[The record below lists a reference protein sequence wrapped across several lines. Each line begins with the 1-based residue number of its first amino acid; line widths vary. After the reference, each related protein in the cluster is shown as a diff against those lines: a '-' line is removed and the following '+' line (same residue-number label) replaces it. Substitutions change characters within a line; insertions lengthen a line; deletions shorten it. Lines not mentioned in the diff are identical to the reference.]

1 MKKIALLGATGSIGQ
16 STIEVVKRHPDEFKI
31 VLASAHNRIDELLN
45 CANEVPINHF
55 VITGENGADRT
66 GQAHNIH
73 HGEDTLLTLLKEID
87 YDIML
92 NAVVGSAGLKYTVAG
107 LKTAHNIALANK
119 ESLVMAGDIITDL
132 ARENQCKIIPVD
144 SEHSAIMQ
152 CLEGA
157 QDKSQVRR
165 ILLTAS
171 GGPFSNLKIEA
182 FKNITLKDA
191 LQHPTWAMGDKI
203 TIDSATMA
211 NKGLEVIE
219 AHYLF
224 DISFDEIDVLIHPQ
238 SVIHSMVEYIDG
250 SIISQLSF
258 PDMKIP
264 IQYALSYPDRLDA
277 TAQYIDLAKIH
288 ELTFYKPN
296 FEKFPLLRMA
306 FEVGKNGGIMPTI
319 FNATNEAAVTL
330 FLQEKISFI
339 EIPKIVEKEL
349 SIPNIHEPDLETIIG
364 KDKEIK
370 EKIYSSY

>member
-1 MKKIALLGATGSIGQ
+1 MKKIALLGATGSIGK
-16 STIEVVKRHPDEFKI
+16 STIEVVKKHPDEFKI

-45 CANEVPINHF
+45 YAQEIPIDHL
-55 VITGENGADRT
+55 VITGENGVDRT
-66 GQAHNIH
+66 GHVENIYK
-73 HGEDTLLTLLKEID
+73 GEDTLLSLLEDLD

-107 LKTAHNIALANK
+107 LQTGHNIALANK
-119 ESLVMAGDIITDL
+119 ESLVMAGDIITEL
-132 ARENQCKIIPVD
+132 AAENHCKIIPVD

-157 QDKSQVRR
+157 QDKSQIRR

-203 TIDSATMA
+203 TIDSATMT

-224 DISFDEIDVLIHPQ
+224 AVSYEDIEVLIHPQ

-277 TAQYIDLAKIH
+277 TAKYTDIAKIH

-306 FEVGKNGGIMPTI
+306 FEVGKNSGIMPTI
-319 FNATNEAAVTL
+319 FNAANEAAVAL

-339 EIPKIVEKEL
+339 DIPKIIEKEI
-349 SIPNIHEPDLETIIG
+349 SVSNIHEPDLETIIE

-370 EKIYSSY
+370 EKIYKNY

>member
-16 STIEVVKRHPDEFKI
+16 STIEVVKKHPDMFKI
-31 VLASAHNRIDELLN
+31 VLASAHSRIDELLDYEN
-45 CANEVPINHF
+45 QIPIDHF
-55 VITGENGADRT
+55 VITGENGITRSENA
-66 GQAHNIH
+66 GNIH
-73 HGEDTLLTLLKEID
+73 HGEDTLLSLLEEID

-107 LKTAHNIALANK
+107 LKTGHAIALANK
-119 ESLVMAGDIITDL
+119 ESLVMAGDIITEL
-132 ARENQCKIIPVD
+132 ARTNNCRIIPVD

-157 QDKSQVRR
+157 QDKSHVRR
-165 ILLTAS
+165 IILTAS
-171 GGPFSNLKIEA
+171 GGPFSSLKIEA

-219 AHYLF
+219 AHHLF
-224 DISFDEIDVLIHPQ
+224 DVSYDEIDVLIHPQ

-250 SIISQLSF
+250 SIISQMSF
-258 PDMKIP
+258 PDMKLP
-264 IQYALSYPDRLDA
+264 IQYALSYPDRLNA
-277 TAQYIDLAKIH
+277 TAQNTDLAKIH

-296 FEKFPLLRMA
+296 FEKFPLLGMA
-306 FEVGKNGGIMPTI
+306 FEVGKQGGILPTV
-319 FNATNEAAVTL
+319 FNAANEAAVTL
-330 FLQEKISFI
+330 FLQERIHFTD
-339 EIPKIVEKEL
+339 IPKIVEKEL
-349 SIPNIHEPDLETIIG
+349 SALNIKNPNIETIIE

-370 EKIYSSY
+370 EKIYTNY

>member
-1 MKKIALLGATGSIGQ
+1 MKKIALIGATGSIGR
-16 STIEVVKRHPDEFKI
+16 STIDVVKRHPEDLKI
-31 VLASAHNRIDELLN
+31 VLASAHSRIDELIDFGN
-45 CANEVPINHF
+45 VVPIDHF
-55 VITGENGADRT
+55 VTTGKNDITVSDKP
-66 GQAHNIH
+66 AHIH
-73 HGEDTLLTLLKEID
+73 HGEDALLSLLKEIE
-87 YDIML
+87 YDILL
-92 NAVVGSAGLKYTVAG
+92 NAVVGSAGLKYTIAG
-107 LKTAHNIALANK
+107 LETGHTIALANK
-119 ESLVMAGDIITDL
+119 ESLVMAGKIITEM
-132 ARENQCKIIPVD
+132 AKRTGSKIIPVD

-157 QDKSQVRR
+157 RDKSQVRR
-165 ILLTAS
+165 IILTAS

-191 LQHPTWAMGDKI
+191 LQHPTWSMGDKI

-224 DISFDEIDVLIHPQ
+224 DVPFEEINVIIHPQ

-277 TAQYIDLAKIH
+277 TAHYTDMASIH

-296 FEKFPLLRMA
+296 YAKFPLLRIA
-306 FEVGKNGGIMPTI
+306 FEVGKQGGVLPTV
-319 FNATNEAAVTL
+319 FNAANEAAVNL
-330 FLQEKISFI
+330 FLQEKVAFI

-349 SIPNIHEPDLETIIG
+349 SVKNIPHPDIDTILE

-370 EKIYSSY
+370 EKIYTSY

>member
-16 STIEVVKRHPDEFKI
+16 STIEVVKRHPNEFKI
-31 VLASAHNRIDELLN
+31 VLASAHNRIDKLLN
-45 CANEVPINHF
+45 YAQEVPIDHL
-55 VITGENGADRT
+55 VITGENGVDRT
-66 GQAHNIH
+66 EQAINIH
-73 HGEDTLLTLLKEID
+73 NGEEALLSLLEEID

-92 NAVVGSAGLKYTVAG
+92 NAVVGSAGLKYTVVG
-107 LKTAHNIALANK
+107 LKTGHNIALANK
-119 ESLVMAGDIITDL
+119 ESLVMAGNIITEL
-132 ARENQCKIIPVD
+132 AAENHCKIIPVD

-171 GGPFSNLKIEA
+171 GGPFSYLKIEA

-224 DISFDEIDVLIHPQ
+224 DVPFDEIEVIIHPQ

-277 TAQYIDLAKIH
+277 TAQYTDMTKIH

-296 FEKFPLLRMA
+296 FEKFPLLHLA

-319 FNATNEAAVTL
+319 FNAANEAAVAL

-339 EIPKIVEKEL
+339 DIPKIVEKEI
-349 SIPNIHEPDLETIIG
+349 SAPNIQEPDLETIIE
-364 KDKEIK
+364 KDREIK
-370 EKIYSSY
+370 EKIYTNY

>member
-1 MKKIALLGATGSIGQ
+1 MKKIALLGATGSIGK

-45 CANEVPINHF
+45 YGDEIPIDHF
-55 VITGENGADRT
+55 VITGENSVGISE
-66 GQAHNIH
+66 HSKNIH
-73 HGEDTLLTLLKEID
+73 KGEDTLLSLLEEID

-107 LKTAHNIALANK
+107 LKTGHTIALANK
-119 ESLVMAGDIITDL
+119 ESLVMAGDIITEL
-132 ARENQCKIIPVD
+132 AKQNNCKIIPVD

-152 CLEGA
+152 CLEGT
-157 QDKSQVRR
+157 QKKSHVRR
-165 ILLTAS
+165 IILTAS

-182 FKNITLKDA
+182 FKNITLTDA

-203 TIDSATMA
+203 TIDSASMA

-219 AHYLF
+219 AHHLF
-224 DISFDEIDVLIHPQ
+224 DVSYEEIDVLIHPQ

-258 PDMKIP
+258 PDMKLP
-264 IQYALSYPDRLDA
+264 IQYALSYPDRLEA
-277 TAQYIDLAKIH
+277 TTQHTDLAEIH

-296 FEKFPLLRMA
+296 FEKFPLIGMA

-319 FNATNEAAVTL
+319 FNAANEAAVTL
-330 FLQEKISFI
+330 FLQEKIHFI
-339 EIPKIVEKEL
+339 DIPKIVEREL
-349 SIPNIHEPDLETIIG
+349 TAQNILDPDLESIIE

-370 EKIYSSY
+370 EKIYKNY